1 MVFTGG
7 DDGTVRVW
15 DMAEMRQA
23 DMLELGGKVF
33 ALEVSQG
40 GFLVV
45 GAGGEVIA
53 FEHWEG
59 AAGRAGSSVGPH
71 PAAPEAEPEISG
83 RV

>member
-45 GAGGEVIA
+45 GAGGEVICVRA
-53 FEHWEG
+53 LG
-59 AAGRAGSSVGPH
+59 GSGRAGGFFGR
-71 PAAPEAEPEISG
+71 PASRGA
-83 RV
+83 